1 MAKSCR
7 LAQCRVAE
15 QSAGGVDLSLAVL
28 TAAAQLQQAEAVLC
42 ARNASGIC
50 PAGRSASNTLSSGAV
65 VLTERIRV
73 GIAIKSA
80 L

>member
-1 MAKSCR
+1 MLGQILPAGVVR
-7 LAQCRVAE
+7 RVAE
-15 QSAGGVDLSLAVL
+15 QSGGGVELMLAAL
-28 TAAAQLQQAEAVLC
+28 TATGRGCPVRV
-42 ARNASGIC
+42 RNASGTC
-50 PAGRSASNTLSSGAV
+50 PAGSSASTTLGSGAV